1 MSTITLTLARHSDG
15 SVDESAT
22 LAACQSAVRKYV
34 AERETEQSTIAAAVS
49 EVFDTLK
56 GGRAN
61 MPYVVNQALRSLNA
75 LPENFKALSERT
87 AEYIREHAG
96 DRDSGALF
104 NIGKGKGGGV
114 VRWSDQPLPESK

>member
-1 MSTITLTLARHSDG
+1 MSTLSITLARHSDG
-15 SVDESAT
+15 SVDEAGT
-22 LAACQSAVRKYV
+22 LAACQAAVRKYV
-34 AERETEQSTIAAAVS
+34 AERETEQATIAAAVS

-56 GGRAN
+56 GARAN

-104 NIGKGKGGGV
+104 SIGKGKGGGV